1 MANTLITPSW
11 ITKETAYGYRNSL
24 EFGRNITKQYNGEF
38 KQSGAKMGQTINVRM
53 PVRFQIRNGQALQL
67 QNIFESSVPVVL
79 SNQSG
84 VDFSW
89 SSVQATTQID
99 EIRDRYV
106 MPAAQVIAGEV
117 DRNTYATV
125 VLDVFSAVGTPGTT
139 PSAYQTY
146 LNAGVKLSD
155 QAVQKPGRVA
165 ILDLQAMATLANT
178 NSTLFNPAASISEST
193 RSGEGA
199 SSNFLGFAKWR
210 DSQSV
215 SGYTT
220 GSFTASTPIV
230 SGANQTGSTLSTTGW
245 ANGATSLALGDIFTI
260 AGVRTVNPVTKND
273 TGRLQQFVITAAT
286 ADSGGA
292 IAALPFQP
300 SIVTSGPLQTVN
312 ASPAANAAI
321 TVVGST
327 GPVAGTMTATFS
339 PQSLL
344 FHPEAFTL
352 ATADLVM
359 PDGGA
364 EASRVSSPEYGIAIR
379 WVKQYQIGS
388 DQNDSRFDVLYGPKT
403 LQARLAARV
412 QG

>member
-1 MANTLITPSW
+1 MNTLITPSW

-79 SNQSG
+79 STQSG

-99 EIRDRYV
+99 EIRERYV
-106 MPAAQVIAGEV
+106 MPAAQVIAGDV
-117 DRNTYATV
+117 DRNTYASV
-125 VLDVFSAVGTPGTT
+125 VLDVFSAVGTPGVT
-139 PSAYQTY
+139 PSTYQTY

-155 QAVQKPGRVA
+155 QSVQKERRVA

-178 NSTLFNPAASISEST
+178 SSTLFNPVSDVSAST
-193 RSGEGA
+193 RSGEFKSG
-199 SSNFLGFAKWR
+199 LGISKWA

-215 SGYTT
+215 TGYTT

-230 SGANQTGSTLSTTGW
+230 SGANQTGSTLNTTGW
-245 ANGATSLALGDIFTI
+245 ANGATQLRLGDIFTI

-273 TGRLQQFVITAAT
+273 TGRLQQFVVTADT

-300 SIVTSGPLQTVN
+300 SIVVSGPLQTVN

-327 GPVAGTMTATFS
+327 GPVAGTMSATFS
-339 PQSLL
+339 PQSLV
-344 FHPEAFTL
+344 FHPEAFTI

-379 WVKQYQIGS
+379 WVKQYQIGT

-403 LQARLAARV
+403 LQARLACRV
-412 QG
+412 EG